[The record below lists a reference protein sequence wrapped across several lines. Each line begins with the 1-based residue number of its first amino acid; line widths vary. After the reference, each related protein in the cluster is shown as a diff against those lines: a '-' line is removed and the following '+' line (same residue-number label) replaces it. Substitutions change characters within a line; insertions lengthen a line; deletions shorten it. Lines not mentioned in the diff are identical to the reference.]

1 MKTYTPE
8 QIAKMKDDL
17 DALDGKGRHN
27 VGSNIVRGDGIY
39 ANSLE
44 RRYEMTI
51 EDMRKLVKANRK
63 PKAAPK
69 KAEAV
74 TIDRIEIH
82 EFISGKPNGDR
93 ATHMTPCSHFKVFV
107 FNPKKPEPFMAF
119 DYNCYEAF
127 HSHVEKRE
135 RGLKAATEYA
145 ENLAMAIGWG
155 GEVKLRQFQ
164 AKIVSHT
171 EWQEVA

>member
-82 EFISGKPNGDR
+82 EFISTTADDPAWGRITTDGTRYDGSRVNGVPHIYASEPD
-93 ATHMTPCSHFKVFV
+93 V
-107 FNPKKPEPFMAF
+107 PK
-119 DYNCYEAF
+119 DIYCQD
-127 HSHVEKRE
+127 
-135 RGLKAATEYA
+135 KAALICALLNERDHDKIDPA
-145 ENLAMAIGWG
+145 W
-155 GEVKLRQFQ
+155 LRQRAGDF
-164 AKIVSHT
+164 
-171 EWQEVA
+171 EWRP